1 MNILLYLEYD
11 GTHFHG
17 YQRQKEERTVQG
29 ELEKALKRLLKEEV
43 SVSGSSRTDAGVHA
57 KSYPVTFKTGTSI
70 PPEKIAVALNQF
82 LPEDLKAQSS
92 ALVPEDFN
100 ARFHARGKTYAYR
113 FIRRNQPSALYRS
126 YAYLVRSEL
135 DLRLMEEA
143 ADAFIGVHDF
153 TGFRSVGSSDP
164 NPVKDMREIRI
175 SEEGEF
181 LTLYITASGFLY
193 NMARII
199 AGTLLDAGMGRVS
212 GEEITAILET
222 KERGKS
228 MVLPPW
234 GLYLEKVYYDDKDLR
249 VDPSV

>member
-17 YQRQKEERTVQG
+17 YQRQKEQRTVQG
-29 ELEKALKRLLKEEV
+29 ELEKALYLLLKEEI

-57 KSYPVTFKTGTSI
+57 KSYPVTFETKSTI
-70 PPEKIAVALNQF
+70 PPAKIAVALNQY
-82 LPEDLKAQSS
+82 LPEDLKAQRS
-92 ALVPEDFN
+92 LEVPEGFN

-113 FIRRNQPSALYRS
+113 FLRRNQPSALYRN
-126 YAYLVRSEL
+126 YAYLVRKDL
-135 DLRLMEEA
+135 DIGLMKEA
-143 ADAFIGVHDF
+143 ARAFIGVHDF

-175 SEEGEF
+175 SEDGEF
-181 LTLYITASGFLY
+181 VTLYITASGFLY
-193 NMARII
+193 NMARIM
-199 AGTLLDAGMGRVS
+199 AGTLLDAGMGRIS
-212 GEEITAILET
+212 GDEIRLILES

-234 GLYLEKVYYDDKDLR
+234 GLYLEEVYYDEEDLENQE
-249 VDPSV
+249 SV

>member
-17 YQRQKEERTVQG
+17 YQRQKEQRTVQG
-29 ELEKALKRLLKEEV
+29 ELEKALYLLLKEEI

-57 KSYPVTFKTGTSI
+57 KSYPVTFETKSSI
-70 PPEKIAVALNQF
+70 PPDKIAVALNQY
-82 LPEDLKAQSS
+82 LPEDLKAQRS
-92 ALVPEDFN
+92 LEVPEGFN
-100 ARFHARGKTYAYR
+100 ARFHARGKTYSYR
-113 FIRRNQPSALYRS
+113 FLRRNQPSALYRN
-126 YAYLVRSEL
+126 YAYLVRKDL
-135 DLRLMEEA
+135 DIGLMKEA
-143 ADAFIGVHDF
+143 ALAFIGVHDF

-181 LTLYITASGFLY
+181 VTLYITASGFLY
-193 NMARII
+193 NMARIM
-199 AGTLLDAGMGRVS
+199 AGTLLDAGMGRIS
-212 GEEITAILET
+212 GDEIRMILES

-234 GLYLEKVYYDDKDLR
+234 GLYLEEVYYDKEDLENQE
-249 VDPSV
+249 SV

>member
-1 MNILLYLEYD
+1 MNILLYIEYD

-29 ELEKALKRLLKEEV
+29 ELEKALFHLLKEDINI
-43 SVSGSSRTDAGVHA
+43 SGSSRTDAGVHA
-57 KSYPVTFKTGTSI
+57 KFYPVTFRTKSSI
-70 PPEKIAVALNQF
+70 PPAKIAVALNQY

-92 ALVPEDFN
+92 IEVPEEFN

-113 FIRRNQPSALYRS
+113 FLRRSQPSALHRN
-126 YAYLVRSEL
+126 YAYLVRNEL
-135 DLRLMEEA
+135 DLRLMQEA

-164 NPVKDMREIRI
+164 NPVKDMRKII
-175 SEEGEF
+175 VSEEGEF

-199 AGTLLDAGMGRVS
+199 AGTLLDAGLGRVS
-212 GEEITAILET
+212 GEEIRQILET

-234 GLYLEKVYYDDKDLR
+234 GLYLEKVYYDEEDLLIE
-249 VDPSV
+249 

>member
-17 YQRQKEERTVQG
+17 YQRQKEQRTVQG
-29 ELEKALKRLLKEEV
+29 ELEKALYLLLKEEI

-57 KSYPVTFKTGTSI
+57 KSYPVTFETKSTI
-70 PPEKIAVALNQF
+70 PPAKIAVALNQY
-82 LPEDLKAQSS
+82 LPEDLKAQRS
-92 ALVPEDFN
+92 LEVPEGFN

-113 FIRRNQPSALYRS
+113 FLRRNQPSALYRN
-126 YAYLVRSEL
+126 YAYLVRKDL
-135 DLRLMEEA
+135 DIGLMKEA
-143 ADAFIGVHDF
+143 ARAFIGVHDF

-175 SEEGEF
+175 SEDGEF
-181 LTLYITASGFLY
+181 VTLYITASGFLY
-193 NMARII
+193 NMARIL
-199 AGTLLDAGMGRVS
+199 AGTLLDAGMGRIS
-212 GEEITAILET
+212 GDEIRLILES

-234 GLYLEKVYYDDKDLR
+234 GLYLEEVYYDEEDLENQE
-249 VDPSV
+249 SV

>member
-17 YQRQKEERTVQG
+17 YQRQKEQRTVQG
-29 ELEKALKRLLKEEV
+29 ELEKALYLLLKEEI

-57 KSYPVTFKTGTSI
+57 KSYPVTFETESSI
-70 PPEKIAVALNQF
+70 PPDKIAVALNQY
-82 LPEDLKAQSS
+82 LPEDLKAQRS
-92 ALVPEDFN
+92 LEVPDGFN
-100 ARFHARGKTYAYR
+100 ARFHARGKTYSYR
-113 FIRRNQPSALYRS
+113 FLRRNQPSALYRN
-126 YAYLVRSEL
+126 YAYLVRNDL
-135 DLRLMEEA
+135 DLGLMREA

-164 NPVKDMREIRI
+164 NPVKDMREIRV

-181 LTLYITASGFLY
+181 ITLYITASGFLY
-193 NMARII
+193 NMARIM
-199 AGTLLDAGMGRVS
+199 AGTLLDAGTGRIS
-212 GEEITAILET
+212 GDEIRLILET

-234 GLYLEKVYYDDKDLR
+234 GLYLEKVYYDEEDLKFQET
-249 VDPSV
+249 V

>member
-17 YQRQKEERTVQG
+17 YQRQKEQRTVQG
-29 ELEKALKRLLKEEV
+29 ELERALSLLLKEEI

-57 KSYPVTFKTGTSI
+57 KSYPVTFETKSTI
-70 PPEKIAVALNQF
+70 PAVKMAVALNQY
-82 LPEDLKAQSS
+82 LPEDLKAQKS
-92 ALVPEDFN
+92 LEVPEGFN

-113 FIRRNQPSALYRS
+113 FLRRNQPSALYRN
-126 YAYLVRSEL
+126 YAYLVRSGL
-135 DLRLMEEA
+135 DLKLMKEA
-143 ADAFIGVHDF
+143 AEAFIGVHDF
-153 TGFRSVGSSDP
+153 TGFHSVGSSDP

-181 LTLYITASGFLY
+181 LTIYITASGFLY

-199 AGTLLDAGMGRVS
+199 AGTLLDAGMGRIS
-212 GEEITAILET
+212 GDDIRKILDT

-234 GLYLEKVYYDDKDLR
+234 GLYLEKVYYDEKDQKGE
-249 VDPSV
+249 